1 VVAACG
7 GEGASTDVDATAEAT
22 AEEVE
27 TTEPVEEVTT
37 EATPE
42 ATEEPTEAATTEPEP
57 TATEAT
63 EAAAASA
70 APTASAAP
78 AGGTAV
84 EGTEGAVGDTLTHTT
99 DEGEEM
105 QYAVLEVVD
114 PATDVVSAANYEVR
128 EGQRFVFVRAR
139 FTWVAGDYANAF
151 IYPGINDA
159 VVDDR
164 GAEIPHV
171 IAVVDECQ
179 PFEDEE
185 LQPGQTIEGCF
196 IYEVAEAAP
205 LTAFRWY
212 PVPGAE
218 PLSWTIGG

>member
-1 VVAACG
+1 
-7 GEGASTDVDATAEAT
+7 
-22 AEEVE
+22 VE

-42 ATEEPTEAATTEPEP
+42 ATE
-57 TATEAT
+57 AT
-63 EAAAASA
+63 EAAEAASA